1 MNTVQTVGHTQQRRG
16 PSKGRSSL
24 DILEVMGHLHLWS
37 LCHSSQQV
45 TQVTNDSLWLKV
57 ELDKSLS
64 FISWFILFSF
74 FFSFNVLF
82 QGKNGFFFFVIFN
95 LIHELKWSSY
105 YKQSRS
111 NQTVSNCSKSE
122 IINWMQFM

>member
-24 DILEVMGHLHLWS
+24 DILEVIGHLHLWS

-74 FFSFNVLF
+74 FFVQRFIPREKYFLFFRHLQSYLRINVEFL
-82 QGKNGFFFFVIFN
+82 
-95 LIHELKWSSY
+95 L
-105 YKQSRS
+105 
-111 NQTVSNCSKSE
+111 
-122 IINWMQFM
+122 